1 MMMMTSC
8 AELGRRVLRVGLEQ
22 VVRLP
27 YREYGR
33 RLRWSILMLVC
44 RELVTC
50 LRGDDQWDGFP
61 TQEPVDA
68 VAEFAALKR
77 EADYKWS
84 HFVVYLT
91 WLTRT
96 LGPERA
102 YCVWQTLEQRY
113 LKDLPSLLELTVRLL
128 LTKTCRNANSR
139 TAHRPASPPTRIPE
153 PPVP

>member
-1 MMMMTSC
+1 MMLC
-8 AELGRRVLRVGLEQ
+8 VELSRRVVRVGLEQ
-22 VVRLP
+22 IVRLP

-33 RLRWSILMLVC
+33 RLRWSILTWVC
-44 RELVTC
+44 RELMTC
-50 LRGDDQWDGFP
+50 LEGDDQWDGFP

-68 VAEFAALKR
+68 IATFAALKH
-77 EADYKWS
+77 EADYKWP

-102 YCVWQTLEQRY
+102 YCTWQTLEQRY

-128 LTKTCRNANSR
+128 LTKTCRSGR
-139 TAHRPASPPTRIPE
+139 TAAVLPASPPTRIPE
-153 PPVP
+153 PPVR

>member
-1 MMMMTSC
+1 MMSC

-33 RLRWSILMLVC
+33 RLRWSILTWVC
-44 RELVTC
+44 RELMTC
-50 LRGDDQWDGFP
+50 LGGDDQWDGFP

-68 VAEFAALKR
+68 MATFAALKR

-96 LGPERA
+96 LGPERV
-102 YCVWQTLEQRY
+102 YCAWQTLEQRY

-128 LTKTCRNANSR
+128 LTKTCRGAR
-139 TAHRPASPPTRIPE
+139 TAAAVRPASPLTQILERPAL
-153 PPVP
+153 

>member
-1 MMMMTSC
+1 MSC

-27 YREYGR
+27 YREYGG
-33 RLRWSILMLVC
+33 RLRWSILMWVC

-50 LRGDDQWDGFP
+50 LGGDDQWDGFP
-61 TQEPVDA
+61 TQELVDA

-91 WLTRT
+91 WLTQT

-102 YCVWQTLEQRY
+102 FTWQTLEQRY
-113 LKDLPSLLELTVRLL
+113 LKDLPSLLELTVQLL
-128 LTKTCRNANSR
+128 LTKTCRNANGR
-139 TAHRPASPPTRIPE
+139 TANCPASRPTWIPE
-153 PPVP
+153 PPAP